1 MLALIVKGNQ
11 AGMLDKGS
19 NGSTEAH
26 ALRAAPTATLSHRA
40 VTHEA
45 QALVSA
51 VYDTITANELARGT
65 RKKARQ
71 TNAHIFR
78 RAVEGFLGDLGR
90 RKYRQPERYPCSLP
104 GPPQLAASSINT
116 ASQNMFLNIFFVHL
130 STDAPGAAAELTA
143 DDFTAGP
150 VGYRYFRDL
159 VEGLKHAGLVESKPG
174 LATNYRAS

>member
-1 MLALIVKGNQ
+1 
-11 AGMLDKGS
+11 
-19 NGSTEAH
+19 
-26 ALRAAPTATLSHRA
+26 

-78 RAVEGFLGDLGR
+78 RAVEGFLGDLLLALAR
-90 RKYRQPERYPCSLP
+90 EETKWVKHSLK
-104 GPPQLAASSINT
+104 
-116 ASQNMFLNIFFVHL
+116 
-130 STDAPGAAAELTA
+130 A

-150 VGYRYFRDL
+150 VGYRHFRDL
-159 VEGLKHAGLVESKPG
+159 
-174 LATNYRAS
+174 RA